1 MRHDAVRNTTAE
13 LLREVCSDVQ
23 IEPSLLPVSGED
35 LPSGSNIKNDTRSD
49 VSVRSIWAPLSRTFF
64 DIRVFNPLAQTNWE
78 KEIPDMYRFH
88 ESRKKEEYNARIL
101 EIEKGTF
108 TPLVFSCFGGAAPEA
123 EKFIKMLAMKI
134 SEKRAV
140 PYSQMASFI
149 RRKIRFD
156 ILRVCTI
163 ALRGER
169 GKGMRDFE
177 EMSNKD
183 VELVNLSQE

>member
-1 MRHDAVRNTTAE
+1 M
-13 LLREVCSDVQ
+13 
-23 IEPSLLPVSGED
+23 
-35 LPSGSNIKNDTRSD
+35 
-49 VSVRSIWAPLSRTFF
+49 
-64 DIRVFNPLAQTNWE
+64 
-78 KEIPDMYRFH
+78 
-88 ESRKKEEYNARIL
+88 
-101 EIEKGTF
+101 
-108 TPLVFSCFGGAAPEA
+108 FSCFGGVAPEA

-140 PYSQMASFI
+140 SYSQMVSFI

-169 GKGMRDFE
+169 GKGMRDFK